1 MSSIE
6 VLYELRHSFDYIIAS
21 PTEILATGFPYKE
34 ILPELL
40 NEKPNY
46 ERIAGK
52 YIEQYNDKR
61 GIQKSAS
68 ITVVKTSALNSFSEA
83 LKELVCQ
90 DAFTFDTIVKKL
102 LSDVIFTY
110 NHTDMFFNKIPLKE
124 SSGIS
129 IYIPNNHKN
138 RKNEHEFYKTLLWY
152 KRCWLW

>member
-1 MSSIE
+1 MGHFKTFDACFMSSIE
-6 VLYELRHSFDYIIAS
+6 VLYELKHSFDYIIAS

-40 NEKPNY
+40 NDKPNY

-90 DAFTFDTIVKKL
+90 DAFTFDTNAILQYDQESTYWLFDLENFISLFKDTDQKKL
-102 LSDVIFTY
+102 
-110 NHTDMFFNKIPLKE
+110 
-124 SSGIS
+124 
-129 IYIPNNHKN
+129 
-138 RKNEHEFYKTLLWY
+138 
-152 KRCWLW
+152 